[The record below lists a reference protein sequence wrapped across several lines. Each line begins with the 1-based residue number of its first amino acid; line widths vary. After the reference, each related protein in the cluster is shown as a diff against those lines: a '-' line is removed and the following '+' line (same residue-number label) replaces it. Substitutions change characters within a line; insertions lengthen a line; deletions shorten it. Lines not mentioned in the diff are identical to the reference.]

1 MTVPSGVP
9 AICAAGF
16 GVEVDIAG
24 FSSDGGAAGFCSHE
38 LNAKTPTSSIANN
51 VGLALMKLSLFC
63 FLRACGLLRLFYVA
77 RYPALVDRGFGRTI
91 EPKDHEVASASGSGH
106 PVGFLACGRFLAE
119 VDVGAAVRILG
130 RFVS

>member
-1 MTVPSGVP
+1 MTVPAGVP
-9 AICAAGF
+9 AISAAGF
-16 GVEVDIAG
+16 GVDVDMAG
-24 FSSDGGAAGFCSHE
+24 FSSGAGAAGFCSHE

-77 RYPALVDRGFGRTI
+77 RHPALIDCSLRRAI

-106 PVGFLACGRFLAE
+106 PVRFFPGGRFLAE
-119 VDVGAAVRILG
+119 VDVGAA
-130 RFVS
+130 